1 MGVVP
6 KLSRSYDDSGTCEAP
21 ALHGDDD
28 FGDDGETY
36 EALARSPFVAIPVAD
51 FRLWRDVCPDS
62 VFDI

>member
-6 KLSRSYDDSGTCEAP
+6 KPSRSYDDSGTCEAP

-51 FRLWRDVCPDS
+51 FRL
-62 VFDI
+62 